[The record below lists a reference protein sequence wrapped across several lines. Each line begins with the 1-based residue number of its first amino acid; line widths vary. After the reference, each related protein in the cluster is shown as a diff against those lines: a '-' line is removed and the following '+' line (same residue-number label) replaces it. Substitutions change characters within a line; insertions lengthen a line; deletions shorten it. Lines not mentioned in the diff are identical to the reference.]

1 MEDKSNKINIELPED
16 IAQGVY
22 SNLAIITHSSSE
34 FVIDFIRLMP
44 GLPKANVKARV
55 ILNPDHAKRLYRA
68 LKDNIAKYESSNGPI
83 KLHDDDSSTSIPL
96 NFGGTNAQ
104 A

>member
-1 MEDKSNKINIELPED
+1 MEDKQINIELTEE

-34 FVIDFIRLMP
+34 FVLDFIRMMP
-44 GLPKANVKARV
+44 GLPKAKVQSRIV
-55 ILNPDHAKRLYRA
+55 ITPEHTKKLFLA
-68 LKDNIAKYESSNGPI
+68 LQENIAKYEAQYGTIKIANGSVPP
-83 KLHDDDSSTSIPL
+83 TPIPL
-96 NFGGTNAQ
+96 NFGAGTAQ

>member
-1 MEDKSNKINIELPED
+1 MEDKQINIELTEE

-34 FVIDFIRLMP
+34 FVLDFIRMMP
-44 GLPKANVKARV
+44 GLPKAKVQSRIV
-55 ILNPDHAKRLYRA
+55 ITPEHTKKLFLA
-68 LKDNIAKYESSNGPI
+68 LQENIAKYEAQYGTINIANGGVPQG
-83 KLHDDDSSTSIPL
+83 SIPF
-96 NFGGTNAQ
+96 NFGAGTAQ